1 MPSLDRHAEPRTAA
15 PDPEPGRPNA
25 FSRARAAA
33 AGGLRRLGTTRLAAA
48 GRRRPKLAVA
58 AAAALAVLAG
68 TGFAAALYGV
78 PEWTAPPE
86 EALDVAELTERA
98 RAKPRDARTQL
109 LLGHAHFAKRQ
120 PKAAL
125 DAYARALDLD
135 AGVADEKLAANLVA
149 CFGRDAQRRAEAL
162 VAKHGLT
169 GAAEGLARLSKD
181 RRYGVRWGAVRT
193 LDKIGRDPRSV
204 YVNAYAADLSSP
216 DCDVRRRAAE
226 KLAKIGDRGAL
237 AAIRA
242 AQKEDE
248 KTGGWFRG
256 TCLGKRGVEAEK
268 AILARR

>member
-1 MPSLDRHAEPRTAA
+1 MPSADRHAEPRTGA
-15 PDPEPGRPNA
+15 PGPEPGRPTA
-25 FSRARAAA
+25 VSRARAAA
-33 AGGLRRLGTTRLAAA
+33 ANGLRRLGATRLAAA

-68 TGFAAALYGV
+68 AGFAAALYGV
-78 PEWTAPPE
+78 PEWSAPE

-98 RAKPRDARTQL
+98 RARPRDARTQL

-125 DAYARALDLD
+125 DAYARALELD
-135 AGVADEKLAANLVA
+135 ATVADEKLAANLVA

-162 VAKHGLT
+162 VAKHRLT
-169 GAAEGLARLSKD
+169 SAAEGLARLSKD

-193 LDKIGRDPRSV
+193 LDKIGRDPRAV

-256 TCLGKRGVEAEK
+256 TCLGKRGEEAEK